1 MKIENL
7 KDLFHHELKDLFS
20 AEDQITDALPKMI
33 EAVSDDELRR
43 ALEEHLEVTR
53 TQRDRIERIADDLG
67 WGARGHKCK
76 GMEGLIEEGEEL
88 LEEDVPEDVLDAAII
103 GAAQR
108 VEHYEIAAYGTAR
121 THAEQLGLQDAVD
134 LLQTTLEEESEA
146 DEKLTRLAE
155 RRVNVE
161 AMSD

>member
-7 KDLFHHELKDLFS
+7 KDLLHHELKDLFS
-20 AEDQITDALPKMI
+20 AEDQIIDALPKMI
-33 EAVSDDELRR
+33 EAVGDDELRR

-53 TQRDRIERIADDLG
+53 TQRDRIEQIADDLG
-67 WGARGHKCK
+67 WGPRGHKCK

-88 LEEDVPEDVLDAAII
+88 LEEDLPEDILDAAII

-121 THAEQLGLQDAVD
+121 THAEQIGLQDVAE
-134 LLQTTLEEESEA
+134 LLQTTLDEESEA

-161 AMSD
+161 AVTD